1 MWTQIDQEN
10 GASEKFYMVLIALQF
25 GTICGK
31 KFRIKSF
38 LQPFRRREGS
48 SFANILFLQSLV
60 RTTGVLQ
67 HQGLMER
74 ADGAIRS
81 RWTLILVNVQKLANN
96 YPALCSTGSN
106 HKSNLKQREK
116 MIFVICKH
124 QLLFPKIFF
133 KKIFCWTFV
142 GKTRGPFIVVVDVFS
157 VKFA

>member
-48 SFANILFLQSLV
+48 SFANILLPQSLV
-60 RTTGVLQ
+60 WTTGVLQ
-67 HQGLMER
+67 HQGLMKR

-96 YPALCSTGSN
+96 YPPLCSTGSN
-106 HKSNLKQREK
+106 HKSNLKQREDDLCNLQTPPPPPAN
-116 MIFVICKH
+116 IFVEHLLVKH
-124 QLLFPKIFF
+124 EVHLWWWLTSSQ
-133 KKIFCWTFV
+133 
-142 GKTRGPFIVVVDVFS
+142 
-157 VKFA
+157 

>member
-31 KFRIKSF
+31 KIRIKSF

-96 YPALCSTGSN
+96 YPPLRSTGSN
-106 HKSNLKQREK
+106 HKSILKRREDELCNLQTPAV
-116 MIFVICKH
+116 FT
-124 QLLFPKIFF
+124 KIFLKKTARVF
-133 KKIFCWTFV
+133 LQKNLSDKKIS
-142 GKTRGPFIVVVDVFS
+142 K
-157 VKFA
+157 

>member
-1 MWTQIDQEN
+1 
-10 GASEKFYMVLIALQF
+10 MVLIAMQF

-48 SFANILFLQSLV
+48 SFANILFPQSLV

-106 HKSNLKQREK
+106 HKSNLKQREDDLCNLQTPA
-116 MIFVICKH
+116 V
-124 QLLFPKIFF
+124 FPKIFL
-133 KKIFCWTFV
+133 KKIFV
-142 GKTRGPFIVVVDVFS
+142 EYLLENTRSIYCGGWGLLSKICIYILS
-157 VKFA
+157 